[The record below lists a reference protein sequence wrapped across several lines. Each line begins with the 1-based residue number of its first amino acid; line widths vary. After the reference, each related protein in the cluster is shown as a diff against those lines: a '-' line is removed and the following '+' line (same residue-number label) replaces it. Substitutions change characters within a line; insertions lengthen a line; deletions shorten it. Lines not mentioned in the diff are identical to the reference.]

1 MGLLAESWAFFVAIK
16 AVLGSDFFYFSI
28 FWSVKSE
35 SVVRTFAVRYCTRV
49 RDKQALRLSSG
60 SSHVETQNFTSDIVI
75 CIHFYRHCPSE
86 MQNFAPLHVAD
97 SRPEACIPFRTNENP
112 YLELAYIVSFPHSS
126 SAYALLSASCI
137 PPCLG
142 AARYAFGLP
151 KISLSDSNA

>member
-1 MGLLAESWAFFVAIK
+1 MNCATFRACKDCFRRQSCGWGVAVSLFRECIN
-16 AVLGSDFFYFSI
+16 
-28 FWSVKSE
+28 
-35 SVVRTFAVRYCTRV
+35 THV

-60 SSHVETQNFTSDIVI
+60 SSHVETQNFASDIVI